1 MQFSETSPTSS
12 VGNHGVEI
20 WHIHQHVS
28 GGLKNGWIWETD
40 CRAALV
46 SLDQFA
52 WGWTA
57 LVPSLGEGN
66 DNQQFY
72 KWHFSKVASN
82 KVSTKVKAISF
93 AENGSYFVT
102 AGNRWVVVK
111 YSMFLYGVINYF
123 LGMLNFGIL
132 STLEVPNTKN
142 PYLWWADQQFL
153 ENRETTIFV
162 MWPAEGEKWWVSFH
176 VIILKNSK
184 FSASNY
190 K

>member
-28 GGLKNGWIWETD
+28 WGLKNGWIWETD

-111 YSMFLYGVINYF
+111 YSIFLYGVYQLFSRHVKFWYLEYSRSAKYKEPVPLMGRSAILGEQRNNYF
-123 LGMLNFGIL
+123 CDVACG
-132 STLEVPNTKN
+132 
-142 PYLWWADQQFL
+142 
-153 ENRETTIFV
+153 R
-162 MWPAEGEKWWVSFH
+162 GEMVS
-176 VIILKNSK
+176 
-184 FSASNY
+184 
-190 K
+190 